1 MSGISA
7 QYCDGLELRIKEL
20 EAENAALRAELA
32 AAKEYHEAYRE
43 EMLEQLGELAA
54 LKAGDVVM
62 VPREILDRFQE
73 LNPNNYDHDDVCN
86 LNAWAV
92 ELVLAAAPGVQAGE
106 KDNAEITG
114 G

>member
-1 MSGISA
+1 MFDE
-7 QYCDGLELRIKEL
+7 QPDGDIHGECAAEIHKL
-20 EAENAALRAELA
+20 EAENEALRA
-32 AAKEYHEAYRE
+32 
-43 EMLEQLGELAA
+43 ELAA

-106 KDNAEITG
+106 KDNVLLTG